1 MKDDTKMIL
10 SLIDRIGSKLPCKSG
25 KKLDTLE
32 ADGLIQHIVNAIVDL
47 SRFKLGTIAHN
58 LTKLLESISKHT
70 QTYEDLPSTDVLQS
84 QLFILKI
91 LSACMTHHWKFHRG
105 TSIESPSKETS
116 TEESL
121 NTSNTLP
128 RSWDDPPPLDD
139 NLAVFILK
147 VLSRFLY
154 QMASLED
161 YNPNVHNGPSG
172 GKESPIHNVQ
182 AAWSPATYELVSEI
196 FKSAGRVIFYISASN
211 WNVVFARIKNRI
223 AFLSAINDEWPD
235 TSELKLLECSDLN
248 SKRLSMVLQ
257 ELCNSFMNLKRYTQI
272 SMAIVLR
279 KAIWNWIEVFPAEF
293 VKLCQSQKR
302 MDGGPEL
309 LFDICSNISPKHK
322 SLFWPLQTMLLI
334 LCPDML
340 MNAVTTDKASTKS
353 AQRKILFFDH
363 LKKSLRGRTNAE
375 VAAACYVDIFKAST
389 YVARNEK
396 SALRQIVTEMENEL
410 KDKLFDPNKPFP
422 NEQNID
428 QKLMT
433 DCLTALFRINPEN
446 TLRTL
451 IPICV
456 HEDAPNSFK
465 LVLVKSCYSIAAEE
479 PRLPWS
485 PKINTMYPYLAAPL
499 RKLFQDLINSRTTP
513 FDMNRH
519 NRRNHD
525 ERTEI
530 ILNILKLYRTEPYL
544 AIVERNT
551 NEQIV
556 DNQSII
562 LGIMKCLND
571 SSYIIRTTA
580 GDTLLELHSPNL
592 IESWGTGENKMQHFW
607 YISSQITCT
616 VAKQILEMK
625 DKDELIK
632 YMLDLLFQLLL
643 RRNDFLRARTNK
655 DKPITPTN
663 IPDRLSSNVALE
675 IALLVSL
682 CSSDIE
688 ICSIAINC
696 FDQLCEEARITAEN
710 FTIDVDAPQ
719 ELPLPSQMTIVENWN
734 VYIELSNS
742 PYIVPGRMAQ
752 QRRIRKLLR
761 LMTRPTPGNIGAWEE
776 AWDRWKK
783 LTDIIAKQSDEPT
796 PIIPVTTKKVVGF
809 LAPVKAQPVVVPDIN
824 ESQTI
829 EWHNYT
835 GFLAALGGCCGHER
849 LNPSNGRGL
858 DITQRRV
865 SISSGSDYIIKIEKF
880 VQEMVSLLISDTIFV
895 RESVKEAL
903 GNELSPRLYVVLF
916 RHLESIVSRFE
927 KGGEASPQE
936 KFTLFVEQT
945 ISVLK
950 LILERIYDMSDNLY
964 SCDIGGLVLSFA
976 RYLNKLGT
984 SNTSLRI
991 KKKMCQLAEL
1001 LMVKKEYVNLRQEI
1015 KLRNHLLEIIMEWTS
1030 DFSKSDNSSVE
1041 NHSVSN
1047 KSERLHRELD
1057 QACLKTIVALLQ
1069 LLPLQPSE
1077 IPPDSDLSQI
1087 KCKMFY
1093 KYFSFFIKLLNRCR
1107 ILEAIDSGTHS
1118 AKNNQDLQM
1127 LLSKSKEYVKDL
1139 GPLKDYTI
1147 LALSNLLS
1155 ANVESGL
1162 RFSLSMGYHE
1172 DSKTRTAFMQ
1182 VLTNILNQGAEF
1194 EGLDENAMKER
1205 YNRLVEVVTNSDFD
1219 IALSLCEVS
1228 TEQDELSKVL
1238 VAVFDSQNKLLDFL
1252 KAILVNEVNRTDY
1265 EADLFRKTSITT
1277 RLLGAFAKA
1286 HGTEY
1291 LRETL
1296 QPILNDLIEKPSDYS
1311 CELDKDRML
1320 PNEDLEENLKNLK
1333 ELAKAFINAI
1343 CNSKDKIP
1351 RSFRYVCHYIA
1362 KAVAEK
1368 FPESTY
1374 IMVGSFIFL
1383 RFFNPALVAPD
1394 SENLCKPIEN
1404 PRFRR
1409 ALLFVTKV
1417 VQNLANDVIFGGKE
1431 PHIMNMNSF
1440 LKEHIHQMKAFL
1452 EEISRLPYSTPTTE
1466 LKTTEFTPR
1475 RLDENHKKVLHKH
1488 LYNNQEKMAREI
1500 SARRVKY
1507 SLSGISMDSE
1517 QAQVNKMSWERLAT
1531 LLAQLGPPAEQSK
1544 KEIIH
1549 VHTQSYDTANHY
1561 FLDFM
1566 KRNKDRNL
1574 DSLKKNIFYESGVS
1588 KERRP
1593 VFYYIAREL
1602 EAESTDIEL
1611 LMYHILNTIERR
1623 MGNPF
1628 EVVVDLT
1635 RFSSDN
1641 EIQSQWVQ
1649 HFIQILPFDIQENLA
1664 RLYFYNTNTAF
1675 RKFAK
1680 KLSRPLPNKIL
1691 RKAVFCCSLAEIN
1704 DHIAPGEV
1712 GLPRSTTILDT
1723 DPITSYTNVTRISHY
1738 RMHIPVLIKL
1748 SNEYI
1753 QILTHKKQDL
1763 FYGLSCQLNDVYHI
1777 SEIEDITKSTHRNDD
1792 QEFIIKQ
1799 DRGRPVYA
1807 LSSQKREV
1815 IIQEIK
1821 SSKARYQIEKPSTTI
1836 LERTSLSPSSVPGTL
1851 LNMSLL
1857 NIGSDD
1863 PNLRL
1868 ASYDLLVALS
1878 LNFNFDVG
1886 KQLLSA
1892 KGLCIPAN
1900 NSTFIVQLS
1909 ERLAVS
1915 ETGLTLEFLSEFFVG
1930 FYKSSTPQKHLC
1942 LQYMAP
1948 WLPNLAL
1955 YYRSG
1960 AEHIIRT
1967 KDIIRNLIDM
1977 TTKEPELYT
1986 AIQSNVWNILKGVDE
2001 ITNLIIDEFVE
2012 YSVKHGI
2019 SSASAEIVANTI
2031 VTLSSVN
2038 VRGKIIARLRRVIT
2052 RTSLNPTRTLTEN
2065 PAWPEIAVLIRFNL
2079 MLSFNNRQ
2087 HVQLYL
2093 PELFYIIT
2101 MLIATGAPFIR
2112 ASIHGLIVNL
2122 VQSLCTVQT
2131 LDPSNLNRLNILLTE
2146 LSEPNFKLFF
2156 GLSNVSGNAFS
2167 MTGESVV
2174 DLPNNMP
2181 LNSLETVVQ
2190 ALLEVMIYGAPSVDV
2205 SNTWRARWMSLV
2217 ASSSFQP
2224 NPAIQPRAIVA
2235 LGCLARVEVDDD
2247 LLYQILVALEG
2258 ALKNFSE
2265 SDCSLIQSIIM
2276 CLTNIVENLSK
2287 ESRYLQRMF
2296 WLSMALIQIGH
2307 IPIFQSAVNLLQV
2320 TLRAL
2325 ESHNFFENQDL
2336 ASFLLNSRLDV
2347 MREMDKEAGIN
2358 YKHFSFAVAAAL
2370 LKGLKNPTTKTST
2383 QSALIVFLDIAAKGV
2398 NEINPGN
2405 NVIESSMLGYLAALL
2420 PMSANDADMKGLLG
2434 LSGISDIYVD
2444 DTELQT
2450 TYYKIFNRLDIPDNQ
2465 TALLLISLM
2474 VTVLQHAESEAERLF
2489 LYGFL
2494 AEAANAVPEV
2504 FALVYDTLL
2513 PKMIQIVSTND
2524 TIPILDAIHSIHYTV
2539 GCEPLNYEQQS
2550 YTRTNGNHLSYLSEI
2565 GFNNLMDC
2573 GSFQTVTR
2581 EKMKINAKLTS
2592 KLINCMINCE

>member
-10 SLIDRIGSKLPCKSG
+10 SLIERIGSKLPCKSG

-58 LTKLLESISKHT
+58 LTKLLENISKHT
-70 QTYEDLPSTDVLQS
+70 QTYEELPSTDVLQS

-105 TSIESPSKETS
+105 TSVESPSKDIL
-116 TEESL
+116 TEELINKSNTPSPTNPSSPL
-121 NTSNTLP
+121 NTPNLPNTTSPSNLSFKLP

-161 YNPNVHNGPSG
+161 YNPNVHNGPTG

-182 AAWSPATYELVSEI
+182 AAWSSATYELVSDI

-223 AFLSAINDEWPD
+223 AFLSSINDEWPD

-257 ELCNSFMNLKRYTQI
+257 ELCSSFSNLKRYAQI
-272 SMAIVLR
+272 SMATVLR

-302 MDGGPEL
+302 MEGGPEL
-309 LFDICSNISPKHK
+309 LFDICNNISNGSKSK

-340 MNAVTTDKASTKS
+340 MNGVTVDKPSTKS
-353 AQRKILFFDH
+353 SHRKILFFEH
-363 LKKSLRGRTNAE
+363 LKKSLRGRNHAE

-396 SALRQIVTEMENEL
+396 SALRQIVREMENEL
-410 KDKLFDPNKPFP
+410 KDKLFDPNRPFP
-422 NEQNID
+422 SEQNID

-433 DCLTALFRINPEN
+433 DCLTALFRLNPEN

-499 RKLFQDLINSRTTP
+499 RKLFQDLINSRNTP
-513 FDMNRH
+513 LDMGRQNRKS
-519 NRRNHD
+519 HD

-551 NEQIV
+551 NEQII

-571 SSYIIRTTA
+571 SSYTIRTTA

-643 RRNDFLRARTNK
+643 RRNEFLRAREKK
-655 DKPITPTN
+655 DEPITPTN
-663 IPDRLSSNVALE
+663 IPDRLSSNIALE

-696 FDQLCEEARITAEN
+696 FDQLCEEAQITSEN
-710 FTIDVDAPQ
+710 FTIEVDAPQ

-761 LMTRPTPGNIGAWEE
+761 LMTRSTPGNIGAWEE
-776 AWDRWKK
+776 AWNRWKK

-796 PIIPVTTKKVVGF
+796 PLSPIAHRRVVGF
-809 LAPVKAQPVVVPDIN
+809 LAPVRAHPPVVVPDIN

-849 LNPSNGRGL
+849 LIPNNGPIFDIPS
-858 DITQRRV
+858 RRL
-865 SISSGSDYIIKIEKF
+865 SIPSSSDYIIKIEKF
-880 VQEMVSLLISDTIFV
+880 VQEMVSLLVSDTIFV

-916 RHLESIVSRFE
+916 RHLESIVSRFD
-927 KGGEASPQE
+927 KGGEVSPQE

-964 SCDIGGLVLSFA
+964 SCDLGGLVLSFA
-976 RYLNKLGT
+976 RYLNKLGI

-1001 LMVKKEYVNLRQEI
+1001 LMVKREYVNLRQEI
-1015 KLRNHLLEIIMEWTS
+1015 QLRNHLLEIIMEWTS

-1057 QACLKTIVALLQ
+1057 QACLKTIVALLH

-1077 IPPDSDLSQI
+1077 IPHESGLSQT

-1162 RFSLSMGYHE
+1162 KFSLSMGYHE

-1205 YNRLVEVVTNSDFD
+1205 YNRLVEVVANSDFD
-1219 IALSLCEVS
+1219 IALSLCEVCPIS
-1228 TEQDELSKVL
+1228 EQDELSKIL
-1238 VAVFDSQNKLLDFL
+1238 IAVFDSQNKLLDFL
-1252 KAILVNEVNRTDY
+1252 KAILDNEVNRTDY
-1265 EADLFRKTSITT
+1265 EADLFRKNNMTT

-1286 HGTEY
+1286 HGMEY
-1291 LRETL
+1291 LHETL
-1296 QPILNDLIEKPSDYS
+1296 QPVLNDLVEKPSDYS
-1311 CELDKDRML
+1311 CELDKSRML

-1333 ELAKAFINAI
+1333 ELSKTFIDAI

-1351 RSFRYVCHYIA
+1351 RSFRYICHYIA
-1362 KAVAEK
+1362 KAVEEK
-1368 FPESTY
+1368 YPEATY
-1374 IMVGSFIFL
+1374 LMVGAFIVL

-1394 SENLCKPIEN
+1394 VENLCKPIEN
-1404 PRFRR
+1404 QRIRR
-1409 ALLFVTKV
+1409 ALMLASKII
-1417 VQNLANDVIFGGKE
+1417 QHLANDVVFGGKE
-1431 PHIMNMNSF
+1431 PHIMSMNSF
-1440 LKEHIHQMKAFL
+1440 LKDHIHQMKTFF

-1466 LKTTEFTPR
+1466 LTDYTPR
-1475 RLDENHKKVLHKH
+1475 RLDENHKKTLHKH
-1488 LYNNQEKMAREI
+1488 LYNNQERMAREI

-1517 QAQVNKMSWERLAT
+1517 QAQANKMAWEKLAT
-1531 LLAQLGPPAEQSK
+1531 LLAQLGPPADQPK
-1544 KEIIH
+1544 KEAIY
-1549 VHTQSYDTANHY
+1549 VPTQNYDTANHH

-1566 KRNKDRNL
+1566 KRNKERNL
-1574 DSLKKNIFYESGVS
+1574 DPILEKNIFYESGIS

-1593 VFYYIAREL
+1593 VFYYIAREF

-1611 LMYHILNTIERR
+1611 LMYHILNTLERR
-1623 MGNPF
+1623 MRKPF
-1628 EVVVDLT
+1628 EVVIDLT

-1641 EIQSQWVQ
+1641 EIQSKWVQ

-1680 KLSRPLPNKIL
+1680 KLSRPLSNKIAK
-1691 RKAVFCCSLAEIN
+1691 KAVFCCSLAEIN
-1704 DHIAPGEV
+1704 EYIASGEV
-1712 GLPRSTTILDT
+1712 GLPKSTTILDT
-1723 DPITSYTNVTRISHY
+1723 DPSTSHTNVTRISHY
-1738 RMHIPVLIKL
+1738 RMHIPVLIRI

-1753 QILTHKKQDL
+1753 QILTHKRQDL

-1777 SEIEDITKSTHRNDD
+1777 SEIEDVTKSTHRNDD

-1807 LSSQKREV
+1807 LSSQKRDI
-1815 IIQEIK
+1815 IIQAIK
-1821 SSKARYQIEKPSTTI
+1821 SSKDRYQIAKPSTAI
-1836 LERTSLSPSSVPGTL
+1836 PERSSLSPSSVPGTL

-1909 ERLAVS
+1909 EKLAIS

-1930 FYKSSTPQKHLC
+1930 FNKSSTPQKHLC

-1955 YYRSG
+1955 YYRNS
-1960 AEHIIRT
+1960 ADHIAKT
-1967 KDIIRNLIDM
+1967 KGIIKDLIEM

-1986 AIQSNVWNILKGVDE
+1986 AIQSNVWNTLKGVDE

-2012 YSVKHGI
+2012 YSVIHGI

-2038 VRGKIIARLRRVIT
+2038 VRGKIIARLRKVIT
-2052 RTSLNPTRTLTEN
+2052 STSLNPTRTLTEN

-2167 MTGESVV
+2167 MTGESIV

-2181 LNSLETVVQ
+2181 LSSLETVVQ
-2190 ALLEVMIYGAPSVDV
+2190 ALLEVMIYGAPSV
-2205 SNTWRARWMSLV
+2205 
-2217 ASSSFQP
+2217 
-2224 NPAIQPRAIVA
+2224 
-2235 LGCLARVEVDDD
+2235 
-2247 LLYQILVALEG
+2247 
-2258 ALKNFSE
+2258 
-2265 SDCSLIQSIIM
+2265 
-2276 CLTNIVENLSK
+2276 
-2287 ESRYLQRMF
+2287 
-2296 WLSMALIQIGH
+2296 
-2307 IPIFQSAVNLLQV
+2307 
-2320 TLRAL
+2320 
-2325 ESHNFFENQDL
+2325 
-2336 ASFLLNSRLDV
+2336 
-2347 MREMDKEAGIN
+2347 
-2358 YKHFSFAVAAAL
+2358 
-2370 LKGLKNPTTKTST
+2370 
-2383 QSALIVFLDIAAKGV
+2383 
-2398 NEINPGN
+2398 
-2405 NVIESSMLGYLAALL
+2405 
-2420 PMSANDADMKGLLG
+2420 
-2434 LSGISDIYVD
+2434 
-2444 DTELQT
+2444 
-2450 TYYKIFNRLDIPDNQ
+2450 
-2465 TALLLISLM
+2465 
-2474 VTVLQHAESEAERLF
+2474 
-2489 LYGFL
+2489 
-2494 AEAANAVPEV
+2494 
-2504 FALVYDTLL
+2504 
-2513 PKMIQIVSTND
+2513 
-2524 TIPILDAIHSIHYTV
+2524 
-2539 GCEPLNYEQQS
+2539 
-2550 YTRTNGNHLSYLSEI
+2550 
-2565 GFNNLMDC
+2565 
-2573 GSFQTVTR
+2573 
-2581 EKMKINAKLTS
+2581 
-2592 KLINCMINCE
+2592 